1 MSSGKN
7 NKIRHY
13 VRIRPTGNFASDSIS
28 FAKKAGIGN
37 PKDTRKSIHIKK
49 QRNHSD
55 RNTSYGFTVDDLFY
69 NSEQEYIY
77 EQTTS
82 PVVRNALDGISGSVI
97 AYGEEKSGK
106 TFTISG
112 ARDKRDFN
120 QRGLIPRALGEI
132 FQSSKEY
139 ATKTINISIS
149 YTEVSDFG
157 LNDLI
162 KPKNKLSKVFDDEE
176 FEGYSK
182 IQNLTVKDV
191 NTEKD
196 ALKLFFTSEIN
207 RSAENSAIFSIYIK
221 TKDLSISGGNHTKSI
236 LRFIDLSSWG
246 HSSYAKTFAGQNH
259 KSLSFVEQ
267 VLLAIQ
273 QKNNIP
279 WRSNLLTH
287 VLKGS
292 FTTGTVLIST
302 IHGEEAFIQGSIQT
316 LKFANRVN
324 CFEIEEL
331 QYKDVSAE
339 RKVKDLSEE
348 VEKLKTELKMKHI
361 LDTKADNYVK
371 VGNYEQLTDVEIE
384 SMEKHVNAF
393 LRNEIESLDIT
404 SFRELQQTLKIFRT
418 LYHQQ
423 ATKVEQELKQVYSFT
438 SRDLLAEKRPSFTT
452 AKMSDQK
459 SVLSD
464 KKSIKSKKSK
474 KSELSK
480 TSIQASSM
488 NVSSQNSHITPG
500 SPKKIEP
507 EIILTPDQKFDE
519 FKHENKNY
527 MKILELKKRLI
538 KTQRDVKIQ
547 ADGVNETVDII
558 NLYEERIPD
567 NLRFLS
573 DDQFSVRTKLADQ
586 KMSYIEQKKQ
596 LTRLMYEEEAIK
608 EEITKYRTDLLISFK
623 KKHPEASFN
632 VLPATTSTVALPRHP
647 PFKI

>member
-1 MSSGKN
+1 M
-7 NKIRHY
+7 
-13 VRIRPTGNFASDSIS
+13 
-28 FAKKAGIGN
+28 
-37 PKDTRKSIHIKK
+37 
-49 QRNHSD
+49 
-55 RNTSYGFTVDDLFY
+55 
-69 NSEQEYIY
+69 
-77 EQTTS
+77 
-82 PVVRNALDGISGSVI
+82 
-97 AYGEEKSGK
+97 
-106 TFTISG
+106 
-112 ARDKRDFN
+112 
-120 QRGLIPRALGEI
+120 
-132 FQSSKEY
+132 
-139 ATKTINISIS
+139 
-149 YTEVSDFG
+149 
-157 LNDLI
+157 
-162 KPKNKLSKVFDDEE
+162 
-176 FEGYSK
+176 
-182 IQNLTVKDV
+182 
-191 NTEKD
+191 
-196 ALKLFFTSEIN
+196 
-207 RSAENSAIFSIYIK
+207 
-221 TKDLSISGGNHTKSI
+221 
-236 LRFIDLSSWG
+236 
-246 HSSYAKTFAGQNH
+246 
-259 KSLSFVEQ
+259 
-267 VLLAIQ
+267 
-273 QKNNIP
+273 
-279 WRSNLLTH
+279 
-287 VLKGS
+287 
-292 FTTGTVLIST
+292 
-302 IHGEEAFIQGSIQT
+302 
-316 LKFANRVN
+316 N

-586 KMSYIEQKKQ
+586 KMSHIEQKKQ